1 MRPIKEPMRIFIK
14 YIVIPVLLL
23 GFTAP
28 VHAGE
33 MDGKG
38 LECTF
43 LENPLNFGAKYYL
56 FENGKVVQPYVDDST
71 PLSIKRE
78 TYQDDYEATAS
89 TIVWSTSY
97 TFDRK
102 NLKLSVSMGMETQ
115 KYYCQ
120 VMTHKEIES
129 ILQKQIEAV
138 KEE

>member
-43 LENPLNFGAKYYL
+43 IENPLNFASKYYL
-56 FENGKVVQPYVDDST
+56 FENGKVVQPYVDNST

-120 VMTHKEIES
+120 VMTPEEIES
-129 ILQKQIEAV
+129 ILQKQIRAL

>member
-1 MRPIKEPMRIFIK
+1 MK
-14 YIVIPVLLL
+14 YVVILVLLL

-33 MDGKG
+33 MDGEG

-43 LENPLNFGAKYYL
+43 IENPLNFGPKYYL
-56 FENGKVVQPYVDDST
+56 FENGKVVQTYVDNST
-71 PLSIKRE
+71 PLRIKRD

-89 TIVWSTSY
+89 AIVWSTSY

-102 NLKLSVSMGMETQ
+102 TLKLSVSMGMETQ

-120 VMTHKEIES
+120 VMTPEDIES
-129 ILQKQIEAV
+129 ILQKQIEAL

>member
-1 MRPIKEPMRIFIK
+1 MRAIKEPMRIFMK
-14 YIVIPVLLL
+14 NIVIPALVL

-28 VHAGE
+28 VQAGE

-43 LENPLNFGAKYYL
+43 VENPLNFGPKYYL
-56 FENGKVVQPYVDDST
+56 FENGKVVQPYVDNST

-120 VMTHKEIES
+120 VMTPEEIES
-129 ILQKQIEAV
+129 ILQKQIRAL

>member
-1 MRPIKEPMRIFIK
+1 MRIFMK
-14 YIVIPVLLL
+14 NIVIPALVL

-28 VHAGE
+28 VQAGE

-43 LENPLNFGAKYYL
+43 VENPLNFASKYYL
-56 FENGKVVQPYVDDST
+56 FENGKVVQPYVDNST

-89 TIVWSTSY
+89 AIVWSTSY
-97 TFDRK
+97 TFNRK
-102 NLKLSVSMGMETQ
+102 TLKLSVSMGMETQ

-120 VMTHKEIES
+120 LMEPEEIES
-129 ILQKQIEAV
+129 ILQKQIQAL

>member
-1 MRPIKEPMRIFIK
+1 MK
-14 YIVIPVLLL
+14 YLVILVLLL

-120 VMTHKEIES
+120 VMTPEEIES
-129 ILQKQIEAV
+129 ILQKQIRAL

>member
-33 MDGKG
+33 MEGKG

-102 NLKLSVSMGMETQ
+102 SLKLSVSMGMETQ

-120 VMTHKEIES
+120 VMTPEEIES
-129 ILQKQIEAV
+129 ILQKQIRAL

>member
-1 MRPIKEPMRIFIK
+1 MRSIKEAMRIFIK

-28 VHAGE
+28 VHTGE

-43 LENPLNFGAKYYL
+43 VENPLNFGPKYYL
-56 FENGKVVQPYVDDST
+56 FENGKVVQPYVDHST

-89 TIVWSTSY
+89 AIVWSTSY

-102 NLKLSVSMGMETQ
+102 TLKLSVSMGMETQ
-115 KYYCQ
+115 KYHCQ
-120 VMTHKEIES
+120 LTAPEEIES
-129 ILQKQIEAV
+129 ILQKQIQTLRE
-138 KEE
+138 

>member
-38 LECTF
+38 LECT
-43 LENPLNFGAKYYL
+43 LVENPLNFASKYYL
-56 FENGKVVQPYVDDST
+56 FENGKVVQPYVDNST

-102 NLKLSVSMGMETQ
+102 SLKLSVSMGMETQ

-120 VMTHKEIES
+120 VMTPEEIES
-129 ILQKQIEAV
+129 ILQKQIRAL

>member
-38 LECTF
+38 LECT
-43 LENPLNFGAKYYL
+43 LVENPLNFASKYYL

-120 VMTHKEIES
+120 VMTPEEIES
-129 ILQKQIEAV
+129 ILQKQIRAL

>member
-1 MRPIKEPMRIFIK
+1 MRIFIK

-38 LECTF
+38 LGCTF
-43 LENPLNFGAKYYL
+43 VEDPLNFGPKYYL
-56 FENGKVVQPYVDDST
+56 FENGKVVQPYVDHST
-71 PLSIKRE
+71 PPSIKRE

-102 NLKLSVSMGMETQ
+102 TLKLSVSMGMETQ

-120 VMTHKEIES
+120 VITPEEIQS
-129 ILQKQIEAV
+129 ILQKQIGAL

>member
-1 MRPIKEPMRIFIK
+1 MRIFIK
-14 YIVIPVLLL
+14 YIVTPVLLL

-43 LENPLNFGAKYYL
+43 IENPLNFASKYYL
-56 FENGKVVQPYVDDST
+56 FENVKVVQPYVDNST

-89 TIVWSTSY
+89 AIVWSTSY

-102 NLKLSVSMGMETQ
+102 TLKLSVSMGMETQ

-120 VMTHKEIES
+120 EITPEEIES
-129 ILQKQIEAV
+129 ILRKQIETP

>member
-1 MRPIKEPMRIFIK
+1 MHSIKEAMRIFIK
-14 YIVIPVLLL
+14 YIVIPVLFL

-28 VHAGE
+28 VHTGE

-43 LENPLNFGAKYYL
+43 VENPLNFGPKYYL
-56 FENGKVVQPYVDDST
+56 FENGKVVQPYVDHSI
-71 PLSIKRE
+71 PRSIKRE

-89 TIVWSTSY
+89 AIVWSTSY

-102 NLKLSVSMGMETQ
+102 TLKLSVSMGMETQ

-120 VMTHKEIES
+120 VMTPEEIES
-129 ILQKQIEAV
+129 ILQKQIRAL

>member
-1 MRPIKEPMRIFIK
+1 MK
-14 YIVIPVLLL
+14 YVAILVLLL

-33 MDGKG
+33 MDGEG

-43 LENPLNFGAKYYL
+43 IENPLNFGPKYYL
-56 FENGKVVQPYVDDST
+56 FENGKVVQTYVDNST
-71 PLSIKRE
+71 PLRIKRD

-89 TIVWSTSY
+89 AIVWSTSY

-102 NLKLSVSMGMETQ
+102 TLKLSVSMGMETQ

-120 VMTHKEIES
+120 VMTPEEIEA
-129 ILQKQIEAV
+129 ILQKQIEAL

>member
-23 GFTAP
+23 GFTAA

-102 NLKLSVSMGMETQ
+102 SLKLSVSMGMETQ
-115 KYYCQ
+115 FYYCQ
-120 VMTHKEIES
+120 VMTAEEIEL
-129 ILQKQIEAV
+129 ILQKQIEAL
-138 KEE
+138 KEK

>member
-1 MRPIKEPMRIFIK
+1 MRPIKEPMGIFIK

-43 LENPLNFGAKYYL
+43 LENPLNFASKYYL
-56 FENGKVVQPYVDDST
+56 FENGKVVQPYVDNST

-120 VMTHKEIES
+120 VMTPEEIES
-129 ILQKQIEAV
+129 ILQKQIRAL

>member
-1 MRPIKEPMRIFIK
+1 MK
-14 YIVIPVLLL
+14 YVAILVLLL

-33 MDGKG
+33 MDGEG

-43 LENPLNFGAKYYL
+43 IENPLNFGPKYYL
-56 FENGKVVQPYVDDST
+56 FENGKVVQTYVDNST
-71 PLSIKRE
+71 PLRIKRD

-89 TIVWSTSY
+89 AIVWSTSY

-102 NLKLSVSMGMETQ
+102 TLKLSVSMGMETQ

-120 VMTHKEIES
+120 VMTPEDIES
-129 ILQKQIEAV
+129 ILQKQIEAL

>member
-1 MRPIKEPMRIFIK
+1 MFSIKEPMRMFMK
-14 YIVIPVLLL
+14 YIVIPVLFLA
-23 GFTAP
+23 FIAP

-38 LECTF
+38 LECTIV
-43 LENPLNFGAKYYL
+43 ENPLNFGPKYYL
-56 FENGKVVQPYVDDST
+56 FKNGKVVQPYVDNST

-78 TYQDDYEATAS
+78 TYQDDYKATSS

-102 NLKLSVSMGMETQ
+102 TLKLSVSMGMETQ

-120 VMTHKEIES
+120 EMTPEEIKS
-129 ILQKQIEAV
+129 ILQKKIQAL